1 MTLFSS
7 CELFVNNPP
16 VLNDVSFF
24 GGATR
29 PNHIAGSGVFN
40 VRWTSVMN
48 KKKGCLKLV
57 AVTGSALICLIV
69 LIVLVNEQVLD
80 ELKFS
85 LSLWTIIGV
94 VLIINIVSFI
104 SFLCMYAAYRW
115 IKKDFDDKD
124 DIDSLPR

>member
-1 MTLFSS
+1 MTLLSS
-7 CELFVNNPP
+7 CELFVNNQP
-16 VLNDVSFF
+16 VFNDNSCSGNAVC
-24 GGATR
+24 
-29 PNHIAGSGVFN
+29 PNRIAGTDVFY
-40 VRWTSVMN
+40 VSWTSVMN

-57 AVTGSALICLIV
+57 AVACAALICLIFLV
-69 LIVLVNEQVLD
+69 VLVNEKVLD

-115 IKKDFDDKD
+115 IKKDFDDKN
-124 DIDSLPR
+124 DIDSLPS